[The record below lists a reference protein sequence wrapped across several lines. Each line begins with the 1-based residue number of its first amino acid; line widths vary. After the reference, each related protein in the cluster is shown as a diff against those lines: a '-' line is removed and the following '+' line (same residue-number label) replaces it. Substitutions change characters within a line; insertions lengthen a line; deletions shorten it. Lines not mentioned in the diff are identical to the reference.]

1 MHIICCICR
10 RLVCLC
16 FHLCCTNIGYC
27 HSLNICCLTS
37 FYSPPLHWHTQSD
50 LKKCTAFVKK
60 IKSGAYPTSTELS
73 SPNNPIKTL
82 NLTRYVEEVAAAII
96 EPSQKIKPSDVPGL
110 VLLCVEMHRRYDGF
124 ASVLVPSLMSS
135 VTGQGSEDENTLPKR
150 LCLRIL
156 TEFVLHGIITDLKPI
171 IKIVSDAAGATD
183 GKEYVVTDPNLV
195 VTFAKTGGLELTGVV
210 PRTFRAECEKLQKEI
225 DGKGE
230 GLIDMIRES
239 GVDQTSEPNQEE
251 KSNIE
256 NTDLETPF
264 VPSLPIKFI
273 TEARSIIDEYNSIT
287 SNSVAVPKPTSNI
300 LHTHCDG
307 AYRSLSNSYLAT
319 HKRLLKLEKRC
330 DQDRLLQGNLS
341 EAREKGLTDART
353 LLENLKKSVDTLSDI
368 LDVDPPVLQSSDDD
382 EEGNAESGDGKGISL
397 WTKNEND
404 TDENLGPFDDEET
417 RAFYCDVP
425 DLLSTKPAALLGL
438 SPADLEKQKERNE
451 RQYGG
456 LGGGDE
462 AEDVAMEVDEVDTKD
477 ADPEESNEDDAEDAA
492 MDEKAD
498 GETEEGGKNLCKL
511 VV

>member
-1 MHIICCICR
+1 M
-10 RLVCLC
+10 
-16 FHLCCTNIGYC
+16 
-27 HSLNICCLTS
+27 
-37 FYSPPLHWHTQSD
+37 
-50 LKKCTAFVKK
+50 
-60 IKSGAYPTSTELS
+60 S

-82 NLTRYVEEVAAAII
+82 NLTRYVEEVAAAIT

-124 ASVLVPSLMSS
+124 ASALVPSLMSS

-171 IKIVSDAAGATD
+171 VKIVSDAAGATD
-183 GKEYVVTDPNLV
+183 GKEYVVTDPNVV

-210 PRTFRAECEKLQKEI
+210 PRTFRVECEKLQREI

-230 GLIDMIRES
+230 GLINVVTES
-239 GVDQTSEPNQEE
+239 DVDQTSEQKQKEGSE
-251 KSNIE
+251 TE

-264 VPSLPIKFI
+264 APSLSNKLI
-273 TEARSIIDEYNSIT
+273 TEARSVMDEFSSIT
-287 SNSVAVPKPTSNI
+287 PNSRAVPKSTSNI
-300 LHTHCDG
+300 LHKHCDG
-307 AYRSLSNSYLAT
+307 AFRSLTNSYLAT
-319 HKRLLKLEKRC
+319 HKRLVKLENRC

-341 EAREKGLTDART
+341 EAREKGLADART
-353 LLENLKKSVDTLSDI
+353 LLENLKKSVETLSDV

-382 EEGNAESGDGKGISL
+382 EEGNSEAADGKGISL

-417 RAFYCDVP
+417 RAFYFDVP

-451 RQYGG
+451 RRYGG

-462 AEDVAMEVDEVDTKD
+462 TDDVAMEVDEVDTKD
-477 ADPEESNEDDAEDAA
+477 ADIGESNEGDVEDVTV
-492 MDEKAD
+492 DEKAD
-498 GETEEGGKNLCKL
+498 VETEEGGKMFFIRCTSVLVNLG
-511 VV
+511 